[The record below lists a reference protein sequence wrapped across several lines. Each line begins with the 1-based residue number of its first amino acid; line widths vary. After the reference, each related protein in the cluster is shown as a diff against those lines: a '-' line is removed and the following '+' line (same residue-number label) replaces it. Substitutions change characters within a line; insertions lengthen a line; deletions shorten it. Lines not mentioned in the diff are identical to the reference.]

1 MREATVK
8 VSERV
13 VGEGK
18 AQVVH
23 LLALTSDNCEEPTFY
38 WFCLNWPMMKF
49 YEP

>member
-1 MREATVK
+1 MREAAVK

-13 VGEGK
+13 VGDGK

-23 LLALTSDNCEEPTFY
+23 LLARTSDDSEGPTIY

-49 YEP
+49 CEY